1 MRNKVSIIVPVY
13 NQQKYIKKCI
23 ESIVRQTYKNIE
35 VIIVNDGSVDKTLGI
50 CEELRSK
57 DARISIIST
66 KNSGVSRAR
75 NIGIDAAS
83 GEYLMFVDADD
94 YLDYRAVE
102 LSAQRMQETKSDI
115 CRFWL
120 YRKYRFYKRKKI
132 NGNLEGKRLR
142 TRDDIVRHAILST
155 DDLCSA
161 CCTLYKAS
169 AIKDIKFDESLELGE
184 DLLFFSEVISRDLSI
199 YFMDACLYYYRV
211 NSGSCTQH
219 YELEKSIAKT
229 GHAISAANEVF
240 RKCLNK
246 GFEHDRYLKN
256 SRSIDSLINQIIQN
270 SSYKEYLY
278 GLNLVK
284 RNKLICA
291 EKEIGCVSKIKFYA
305 QKTKRMARRL
315 VLSIM

>member
-1 MRNKVSIIVPVY
+1 MKDRVSIIVPVF

-23 ESIVRQTYKNIE
+23 ESIVLQTYKNIE
-35 VIIVNDGSVDKTLGI
+35 VIIVNDGSADKTLDI
-50 CEELRSK
+50 CEELRAK
-57 DARISIIST
+57 DARISIISI

-94 YLDYRAVE
+94 YLDSRAVE

-120 YRKYRFYKRKKI
+120 YRKYRFCKRKKKNEI
-132 NGNLEGKRLR
+132 LEGKKLR
-142 TRDDIVRHAILST
+142 TKDDIVRHAILST

-184 DLLFFSEVISRDLSI
+184 DLLFFSEVISRDLLI

-211 NSGSCTQH
+211 NDGSCTQY

-229 GHAISAANEVF
+229 SHAISAANEVF

-246 GFEHDRYLKN
+246 DFEYDRHLKN

-278 GLNLVK
+278 GLNLIK
-284 RNKLICA
+284 RNKLICT
-291 EKEIGCVSKIKFYA
+291 EKEISCLSKIKFCT
-305 QKTKRMARRL
+305 QKTKRMVRRL